1 MDVNNKHQQEKTVA
15 SSLVATQYLVRVQAC
30 SFVLDNINNEIE
42 SDRIQYHGLVPGTR
56 YQVPGTRYLVHGKG
70 VSHFP
75 SRQRQRVL

>member
-1 MDVNNKHQQEKTVA
+1 MDVNNKHQQEKTIA
-15 SSLVATQYLVRVQAC
+15 SSLVRVQAC